1 MKGYLVDT
9 SIALA
14 AVDQPQRL
22 SKNVRRA
29 LDRGPAFLSLIAY
42 WEVMIKSM
50 NGMLQV
56 GDPRQWWQETLD
68 ALSLVPLLWRPEH
81 VAELYGLPPIH
92 RDPFDRAMIAQ
103 AIAEDLVLL
112 TRDTEI
118 PKYASGRFQPL
129 S

>member
-1 MKGYLVDT
+1 LKGYLVDT

-22 SKNVRRA
+22 TKGVRRA
-29 LDRGPAFLSLIAY
+29 LDRGPAFLSVMAY

-50 NGMLQV
+50 NGTLQV

-68 ALSLVPLLWRPEH
+68 ALALVPLLWRPEH
-81 VAELYGLPPIH
+81 VGELYGLPPIH

-112 TRDTEI
+112 TTDGEI
-118 PKYASGRFQPL
+118 PKYACGRFQPL
-129 S
+129 T